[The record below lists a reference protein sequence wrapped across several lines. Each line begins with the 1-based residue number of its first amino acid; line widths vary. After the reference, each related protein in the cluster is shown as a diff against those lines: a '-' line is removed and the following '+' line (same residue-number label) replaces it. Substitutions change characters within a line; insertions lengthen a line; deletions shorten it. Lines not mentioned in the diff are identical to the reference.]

1 MTRVLAAGGLV
12 FNENNE
18 LLLIFR
24 YGKWDLPKGH
34 FEPPETLDTCA
45 LREVREE
52 TGIKE
57 LTIISFVGITEH
69 GYFDNK
75 LNIDALK
82 ETHWFSMRASRRDE
96 LFPQLQEGI
105 EWLRWVTVGELPQYL
120 RNSYENIRQIV
131 EKCLLQRKIS

>member
-52 TGIKE
+52 TGI
-57 LTIISFVGITEH
+57 TEH

-75 LNIDALK
+75 LNIDAVK
-82 ETHWFSMRASRRDE
+82 ETHWFAMRASRREE

-105 EWLRWVTVGELPQYL
+105 EWLRWVTVGELSQYF

-131 EKCLLQRKIS
+131 EKCLLQLKIS